1 MFEKIIAYSLKNKLI
16 VLLLVLALILG
27 GIYSMRH
34 LAVDAVPDITNNQV
48 QVVTS
53 SPTLAAEEVE
63 QFITLPIEMAV
74 ANIPNVIEVRSIS
87 RYGLSVIT
95 IVFEEEVDIML
106 ARQFVNE
113 QLTIVKDEIPAAF
126 GSPEMMPITT
136 GLGEIYQYI
145 LQVKP
150 GYENQFDI
158 MKIRT
163 IQDWIVK

>member
-27 GIYSMRH
+27 GIYSMKH

-74 ANIPNVIEVRSIS
+74 ANIPNVVEVRSIS

-106 ARQFVNE
+106 A
-113 QLTIVKDEIPAAF
+113 
-126 GSPEMMPITT
+126 
-136 GLGEIYQYI
+136 
-145 LQVKP
+145 
-150 GYENQFDI
+150 
-158 MKIRT
+158 
-163 IQDWIVK
+163 